1 MEKPYSVSGSDRPV
15 SQGVLSANAPANE
28 SVNNPV
34 RESTANGT
42 GIVHNSHGDIPVGG
56 EGESA
61 RSGVEMFLLATL
73 AIALVCIFY
82 LQNLDT

>member
-15 SQGVLSANAPANE
+15 SQGVMSANAPADE

-42 GIVHNSHGDIPVGG
+42 GVVHNSHGDIPVGG
-56 EGESA
+56 EGEGA
-61 RSGVEMFLLATL
+61 RSGIEIFLLATL
-73 AIALVCIFY
+73 AIALVCIFC